1 MDNTD
6 QKLEKPDLLKRMASV
21 ASHEIRNPLAII
33 SNSLYF
39 IKTKLGAGGAAV
51 DPKITK
57 HIGIIEGEVKRSNDV
72 LEEML
77 AFTRTKEMHPAPAS
91 VNSAIKDLTGAYV
104 FPASITV
111 KTVPDPSDPCVNADM
126 EAVGCALRHVLD
138 NSVQAMPEGGT
149 VTIEASHDANLAFL
163 TVADSGPGLPDG
175 DGEKVFEPFF
185 TTKPRGIG
193 LGLTIARKFLEQ
205 QAGTVTAQ
213 NAAGGGA
220 KVTLSLPLT
229 P

>member
-1 MDNTD
+1 MTNTD
-6 QKLEKPDLLKRMASV
+6 QNQEKPDLLKRMASV
-21 ASHEIRNPLAII
+21 TGHELRNPLAII

-57 HIGIIEGEVKRSNDV
+57 HIGIIEGEVKHSNAV
-72 LEEML
+72 IEEIL
-77 AFTRTKEMHPAPAS
+77 AFTHTKELNRGPAAL
-91 VNSAIKDLTGAYV
+91 NSAIKDLTGAYQ

-111 KTVPDPSDPCVNADM
+111 RTVPDPSDPCVNADM
-126 EAVGCALRHVLD
+126 EYVSRALRYVLD
-138 NSVQAMPEGGT
+138 NAVQAMPEGGA
-149 VTIEASHDANLAFL
+149 VTIEASHDAKLAFL
-163 TVADSGPGLPDG
+163 TVTDGGPGLPDG

-193 LGLTIARKFLEQ
+193 LGLTIARKFVEQ
-205 QAGTVTAQ
+205 QGGAVTAE
-213 NAAGGGA
+213 NVSGGGA
-220 KVTLSLPLT
+220 KVTLSLPLL